1 MGLGGDVVAAYAGL
15 TSYEFN
21 FDYEKAHQATI
32 KFLQDFPSDRAMVG
46 MSALGNLVMTFF
58 SGLS

>member
-21 FDYEKAHQATI
+21 FDYEKA
-32 KFLQDFPSDRAMVG
+32 PSNDKI
-46 MSALGNLVMTFF
+46 S
-58 SGLS
+58 SGLSQ